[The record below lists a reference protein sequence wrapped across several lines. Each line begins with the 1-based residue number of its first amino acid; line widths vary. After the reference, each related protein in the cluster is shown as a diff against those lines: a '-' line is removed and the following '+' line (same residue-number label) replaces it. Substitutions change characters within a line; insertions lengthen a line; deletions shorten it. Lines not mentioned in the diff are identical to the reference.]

1 MGWISRKDDK
11 SSYVARYRDPAG
23 REHSKSFRTKAE
35 AKAFLNSVEN
45 AKQRGEWSD
54 PAGAKV
60 RFEDYA
66 VQYVAGI
73 THVQPGTKL
82 KIEGHL
88 RNQILPAFG
97 RLPLGAI
104 QPTDIRSWIAA
115 LQEDGLAP
123 ATIAGIYRTFSKIM
137 KTAVIDVLIS
147 RSPCIGIDLPKQT
160 SHEEM
165 KFLEPAQIEALADAI
180 EPRYRALIFMAA
192 YTGMRWGEL
201 AALRVRRLNLLKG
214 TVDVSGSLAEINGH
228 THIQPPK
235 TGKPRTISLPRSLSE
250 MLGEHIGHY
259 PSEDGFVF
267 SSPEGKP
274 LRRDFYSR
282 SYLPALIASGLDEQ
296 LCLCTNR
303 KCQQR
308 HRPIYRFHDLRHTCA
323 ALLIAQ
329 GAHPKEI
336 QERLGHSTITLTFDR
351 YGHLFPSLDERLRD
365 GLDKMIRTGRFI

>member
-1 MGWISRKDDK
+1 M
-11 SSYVARYRDPAG
+11 
-23 REHSKSFRTKAE
+23 
-35 AKAFLNSVEN
+35 EN

-66 VQYVAGI
+66 AQYLAGI
-73 THVQPGTKL
+73 THVRPGTKL

-88 RNQILPAFG
+88 RNQILPIFG

-104 QPTDIRSWIAA
+104 RPTDIRSWIAA

-123 ATIAGIYRTFSKIM
+123 GTIAGIYRTFSKIM
-137 KTAVIDVLIS
+137 KTAVIDDLIS

-165 KFLEPAQIEALADAI
+165 RFLEPAQVEALGDAI

-214 TVDVSGSLAEINGH
+214 TVDVSESLAEINGYF
-228 THIQPPK
+228 HIQPPK

-250 MLGEHIGHY
+250 MLGEHIGYY

-274 LRRDFYSR
+274 LRRNFYSR
-282 SYLPALIASGLDEQ
+282 TTYPRLSLPGSIPNSAFARTGNARS
-296 LCLCTNR
+296 
-303 KCQQR
+303 
-308 HRPIYRFHDLRHTCA
+308 A
-323 ALLIAQ
+323 
-329 GAHPKEI
+329 
-336 QERLGHSTITLTFDR
+336 
-351 YGHLFPSLDERLRD
+351 
-365 GLDKMIRTGRFI
+365 TGRFIASTTSATPAQLYLSRRVRIQRRSRSDSATPRSH